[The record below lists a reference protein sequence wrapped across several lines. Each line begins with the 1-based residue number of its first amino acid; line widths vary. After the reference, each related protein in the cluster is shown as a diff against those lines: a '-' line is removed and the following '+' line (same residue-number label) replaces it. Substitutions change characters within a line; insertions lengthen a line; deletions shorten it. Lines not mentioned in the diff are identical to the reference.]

1 MKGIKKF
8 FADFKK
14 FITKGN
20 IVDLAVAVV
29 VGTAFNKIVSSLV
42 NDIIMPLIGWV
53 LGGKSLSGLVL
64 VLNGEPRYLADGTL
78 NPAALTWN
86 YGNFLQTVIDFLIIA
101 FSIFV
106 VLKIMMKAQ
115 ELTKQLGEKVKTLSK
130 KQLKKL
136 KKQGLSEQEIEDIKK
151 ANEEAV
157 KAEAVAPAPAPKPTT
172 EELLTEILAELK
184 RQNNTEPKEEIKDN
198 EKQV

>member
-29 VGTAFNKIVSSLV
+29 VGTAFNKIVTSLV
-42 NDIIMPLIGWV
+42 NDIIMPLITW
-53 LGGKSLSGLVL
+53 LVGA
-64 VLNGEPRYLADGTL
+64 NSLADLSLTL
-78 NPAALTWN
+78 RESVNDAGEIVKLTWN

-106 VLKIMMKAQ
+106 VLRIMMKAQ

-136 KKQGLSEQEIEDIKK
+136 KKQGLTDQEIEDIKK

-157 KAEAVAPAPAPKPTT
+157 KAEADVPAPAPKPTT

-184 RQNNTEPKEEIKDN
+184 RQNNTETKEEIKDN

>member
-20 IVDLAVAVV
+20 IVDLAVAGV

-42 NDIIMPLIGWV
+42 NDIIMPLIGWL

-136 KKQGLSEQEIEDIKK
+136 KKQGLTDQEIEDIKK

-157 KAEAVAPAPAPKPTT
+157 KAEAVVPAPAPKPTT